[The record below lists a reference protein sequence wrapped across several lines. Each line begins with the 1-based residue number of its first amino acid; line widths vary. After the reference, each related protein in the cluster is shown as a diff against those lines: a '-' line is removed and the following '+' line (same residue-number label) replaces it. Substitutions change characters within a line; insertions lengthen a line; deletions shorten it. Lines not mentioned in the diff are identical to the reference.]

1 MHDST
6 QGLPT
11 QGLPTQGLKVAFV
24 VHEFPVLS
32 ETFVINQAIGL
43 LDRGCDVDI
52 LTTRLG
58 DVDKVHPDVEKYN
71 LLAHT
76 HVLPSV
82 PQNYVKRI
90 ARGLGIVVRHGR
102 QQGVEIMRSLNPFT
116 RGIRALSL
124 WSLCTVVAARDWA
137 SYDIIHCQFGNLGFY
152 GEVLRDFSPAT
163 KLVVMF
169 RGFDISQQVKRE
181 GDRLYRS
188 LFSQADLFLT
198 NCEFFRQRLLAMGAP
213 PERTKVHYSGLD
225 SAKFPLALRHYDSDS
240 DGPIRIASTGRLVEK
255 KGFEYCIRAIAQL
268 TKIYPHLSYQ
278 IMGDGPLREQL
289 SALIL
294 ELGLTETVQ
303 LLGWC
308 DEAEIVQ
315 VLARSHLFIAPSVTS
330 AEGNQDAPI
339 NVLKEAMALGLP
351 VVSTTHG
358 GIPELVEHDVS
369 GLLVPERDSSA
380 IAQALT
386 KLIEQP
392 ERWLDMGKAGRAYVE
407 THYDLNNL
415 NDRLIEVYQMLIDEE
430 GEDSLP
436 TRSQFS
442 PIQA

>member
-11 QGLPTQGLKVAFV
+11 QGLPTQGLSTQGLSTQRLKVAFV

-225 SAKFPLALRHYDSDS
+225 SAKFPLALRHY
-240 DGPIRIASTGRLVEK
+240 
-255 KGFEYCIRAIAQL
+255 
-268 TKIYPHLSYQ
+268 
-278 IMGDGPLREQL
+278 
-289 SALIL
+289 
-294 ELGLTETVQ
+294 
-303 LLGWC
+303 
-308 DEAEIVQ
+308 
-315 VLARSHLFIAPSVTS
+315 
-330 AEGNQDAPI
+330 
-339 NVLKEAMALGLP
+339 
-351 VVSTTHG
+351 
-358 GIPELVEHDVS
+358 
-369 GLLVPERDSSA
+369 
-380 IAQALT
+380 
-386 KLIEQP
+386 
-392 ERWLDMGKAGRAYVE
+392 
-407 THYDLNNL
+407 
-415 NDRLIEVYQMLIDEE
+415 
-430 GEDSLP
+430 
-436 TRSQFS
+436 
-442 PIQA
+442 